1 VTPLVDHDAV
11 ARALVWGAVAA
22 GVAGET
28 VATYVSR
35 VGGGGKP
42 VASSDRGTKYVVVV
56 ATFIALVAAWS
67 IGNYAP
73 ETDAGAYGWT
83 ALAVGV
89 AFVLVG
95 SGLRV
100 WAVAILGRFFR
111 REVTIVEGQ
120 AIVRRGPYRLIRHPA
135 YLGTI
140 IVVLGLGLAI
150 GGWIGAV
157 VAAAIE
163 VAGHLPRIRVEEA
176 ALAGAFG
183 DRYWDYAKATARLV
197 PGVW

>member
-11 ARALVWGAVAA
+11 ARTLVWGAVAV
-22 GVAGET
+22 GVAGEI

-35 VGGGGKP
+35 LGGGGKA

-56 ATFIALVAAWS
+56 ATVIALVAAWS

-73 ETDAGAYGWT
+73 ETYTGASGWA
-83 ALAVGV
+83 ALTVGV
-89 AFVLVG
+89 AFVLIG
-95 SGLRV
+95 GGLRV
-100 WAVAILGRFFR
+100 WAVAVLGRFFR
-111 REVTIVEGQ
+111 REVTIIEGQ

-140 IVVLGLGLAI
+140 ILVFGLGLAI

-163 VAGHLPRIRVEEA
+163 VAGLLPRIRVEEA
-176 ALAGAFG
+176 TLAGAFG
-183 DRYWDYAKATARLV
+183 ARYSEYANATARLV